1 MKELRV
7 TIFMNLVFRPGLVMH
22 RKITWLLLFS
32 IFSLAMAGWL
42 IFTSADK
49 IEKTNVR
56 IGQTYEI
63 IDAIR
68 QMQVGLAESVKGDDK
83 KLRED
88 LGTLERLTRE
98 NNDGGTRLL
107 ALSKYFGGKYI
118 GDSSSAGAVRSLLVT
133 MLQEEKN
140 LLASRKDLHATAY
153 REITF
158 SMLIGRILAFLFV
171 VILLIQLNKDISV
184 RKGVQVKLVAA
195 IREAQEARQ
204 MQEQFLANM
213 SHEIRTPMNGIKGM
227 TDLLMDTSLTDKQH
241 ELTGIIK
248 SSVNN
253 LLVIINDILDFSKI
267 KAGKLDIEKIDFNV
281 KEVLRS
287 TVAIFDHRLK
297 RKGLRLQMMVEDNI
311 PDRLKGDPH
320 RLSQVLINLLG
331 NAIKFTHQGDIQI
344 RVDLQQRTD
353 EQVILSFT
361 ITDTGIGI
369 PGDSLPHIF
378 DKFSQAGQDISRR
391 YGGTGLGLT
400 ICKQLLHL
408 QGGDITATSEVGK
421 GSVFS
426 FHLPYGYGDTS
437 DTERPV
443 AGMIHDYSNLLVGK
457 RFLVAEDNEINQKLI
472 DYVLKKAG
480 GEVEMVNNGV
490 EAIQYL
496 QGDNMVDLI
505 IMDLQMPEMDGYAAT
520 QYIRNDL
527 QMRTPIIAMTATA
540 MKGEQLQ
547 CLELGMNEYMTKPFD
562 FADLYKRIDS
572 LLNFS

>member
-1 MKELRV
+1 
-7 TIFMNLVFRPGLVMH
+7 MH

-32 IFSLAMAGWL
+32 IFSLALASWL

-49 IEKTNVR
+49 IEVTNSRVE
-56 IGQTYEI
+56 QTYETMG
-63 IDAIR
+63 AIR
-68 QMQVGLAESVKGDDK
+68 AMQVSVAESGEGVRKR
-83 KLRED
+83 LREGID
-88 LGTLERLTRE
+88 TLERLTRI
-98 NNDGGTRLL
+98 NNDQRAGLL
-107 ALSKYFGGKYI
+107 LLRKYI
-118 GDSSSAGAVRSLLVT
+118 AGDGPFTNADSAGVRSLLVT
-133 MLQEEKN
+133 MLQEERGV
-140 LLASRKDLHATAY
+140 LSRRQVQHAISYKEVTY
-153 REITF
+153 SLI
-158 SMLIGRILAFLFV
+158 IGRSLAFLFV
-171 VILLIQLNKDISV
+171 VIILIQLNRDISV
-184 RKGVQVKLVAA
+184 RKGVQEKLVGA

-227 TDLLMDTSLTDKQH
+227 TDLLMDTSLTDKQQ

-281 KEVLRS
+281 KEVLKG

-297 RKGLRLQMMVEDNI
+297 RKGLALQMEVDASI
-311 PDRLKGDPH
+311 PERVNGDPH
-320 RLSQVLINLLG
+320 RLNQVLINLLG
-331 NAIKFTHQGDIQI
+331 NAIKFTHQGHIQI
-344 RVDLQQRTD
+344 RVNLQQLTD
-353 EQVILSFT
+353 EKVVLAFNIA
-361 ITDTGIGI
+361 DTGIGI
-369 PGDSLPHIF
+369 AEDSLPHIF

-408 QGGDITATSEVGK
+408 QGGDITATSSVGR

-426 FHLPYGYGDTS
+426 FYLPYGFSGHQDA
-437 DTERPV
+437 ERPA
-443 AGMIHDYSNLLVGK
+443 AGMIHDYSNLLTGK

-480 GEVEMVNNGV
+480 GEVEMVSNGA
-490 EAIQYL
+490 EAVRYL
-496 QGDNMVDLI
+496 QNDNTVDLI

-562 FADLYKRIDS
+562 FADLYRRIDG
-572 LLNFS
+572 LLNIA

>member
-1 MKELRV
+1 MKELCV
-7 TIFMNLVFRPGLVMH
+7 TIFMNLVFRPGLVLH

-42 IFTSADK
+42 IFTSAEK
-49 IEKTNVR
+49 IEKTNLY

-68 QMQVGLAESVKGDDK
+68 QMQVSLVESGKGDDK

-88 LGTLERLTRE
+88 LNTLQQLTRE
-98 NNDGGTRLL
+98 NNDQRVGLL
-107 ALSKYFGGKYI
+107 ALTKYV
-118 GDSSSAGAVRSLLVT
+118 GDSTSAAAARSLLVT
-133 MLQEEKN
+133 MLQDEKN
-140 LLASRKDLHATAY
+140 LLASRKDQHATAY
-153 REITF
+153 REITT
-158 SMLIGRILAFLFV
+158 SMIVGRILAFLFV

-297 RKGLRLQMMVEDNI
+297 RKGLLLQMEVNDNI

-331 NAIKFTHQGDIQI
+331 NAIKFTHQGHIQI

-353 EQVILSFT
+353 EQVILSFN

-369 PGDSLPHIF
+369 PEDSLPHIF

-408 QGGDITATSEVGK
+408 QGGDITATSTIGQ

-426 FHLPYGYGDTS
+426 FHLPYGYGDVS
-437 DTERPV
+437 DAERPV
-443 AGMIHDYSNLLVGK
+443 AGLIHDYSNLLAGK

-480 GEVEMVNNGV
+480 GEVEMVNNGA
-490 EAIQYL
+490 EAIEYL

-520 QYIRNDL
+520 HFIRNDL

-562 FADLYKRIDS
+562 FADLYKRIDG

>member
-1 MKELRV
+1 
-7 TIFMNLVFRPGLVMH
+7 MH

-42 IFTSADK
+42 IFTSAEK
-49 IEKTNVR
+49 IEKTNLD

-68 QMQVGLAESVKGDDK
+68 QMQVSLVESGKGDDK

-88 LGTLERLTRE
+88 LNTLQQLTRE
-98 NNDGGTRLL
+98 NNDQRAGLL
-107 ALSKYFGGKYI
+107 ALTKYI
-118 GDSSSAGAVRSLLVT
+118 GGTGRSFGDSSSAAAARSLLVT
-133 MLQEEKN
+133 MLQDEKN
-140 LLASRKDLHATAY
+140 LLASRKDQHATAY
-153 REITF
+153 REITT
-158 SMLIGRILAFLFV
+158 SMIVGRILAFLFV

-281 KEVLRS
+281 KEVLKG
-287 TVAIFDHRLK
+287 TAAIFDHRLK
-297 RKGLRLQMMVEDNI
+297 RKGLLLQMEVNDNI

-331 NAIKFTHQGDIQI
+331 NAIKFTHQGHIQI

-353 EQVILSFT
+353 EQVILSFN

-369 PGDSLPHIF
+369 PEDSLPHIF

-408 QGGDITATSEVGK
+408 QGGDISATSTTGQ

-426 FHLPYGYGDTS
+426 FHLPYGYGDAS
-437 DTERPV
+437 DAERPV
-443 AGMIHDYSNLLVGK
+443 AGLIHDYSNLLAGK

-480 GEVEMVNNGV
+480 GVVEMVNNGV
-490 EAIQYL
+490 EAIEYL

-520 QYIRNDL
+520 HFIRNDL

-562 FADLYKRIDS
+562 FADLYKRIDG